1 MYHTEKNLVL
11 IPIQDH
17 IMSNKTGI
25 SKIDKTNA
33 LQILGLNEKYSNAE
47 LIQSYRI
54 MADDVLE
61 QLRSADHRTIH
72 ELADQL
78 YECSASFLV
87 LNADTGH
94 EQAEPQPLAIFT
106 DASVKQNIDRA
117 TFAIVAK
124 NIPFNID
131 IPVKILKK
139 YNIRFE
145 PESSEEMCI
154 LTGEIVNYSVDA
166 AEIMA
171 IIAAVDILQYL
182 TRVSKQKMVIYT
194 DSLSAKKILGNK
206 RLSPGF
212 KTFSELRKIF
222 LGTNRT
228 NNLDV
233 VIKKVD
239 AHSGI
244 EMNEIADNFA
254 KQRLILTD

>member
-1 MYHTEKNLVL
+1 M
-11 IPIQDH
+11 
-17 IMSNKTGI
+17 
-25 SKIDKTNA
+25 IDKTNA
-33 LQILGLNEKYSNAE
+33 LQILGLNDEYSNAD
-47 LIQSYRI
+47 LIQSYRK

-61 QLRSADHRTIH
+61 QLRSADHRTIN
-72 ELADQL
+72 ELANQL
-78 YECSASFLV
+78 LECSESFLV
-87 LNADTGH
+87 LNTDTGL

-117 TFAIVAK
+117 AFSIIVK
-124 NIPFNID
+124 NVPFSFD
-131 IPVKILKK
+131 VPLKTLNK

-145 PESSEEMCI
+145 SESLEEMCI
-154 LTGEIVNYSVDA
+154 LTGEILNYSVDA
-166 AEIMA
+166 TEILAIMA
-171 IIAAVDILQYL
+171 TVDIFQYL
-182 TRVSKQKMVIYT
+182 TRISGQKMVIYT
-194 DSLSAKKILGNK
+194 DSLTAKKILGNK
-206 RLSPGF
+206 RLPSGF

-222 LGTNRT
+222 LETDRT

>member
-124 NIPFNID
+124 NIPFNFD

-171 IIAAVDILQYL
+171 ILSAVEIFMHLIKH
-182 TRVSKQKMVIYT
+182 TNQKMVIYT
-194 DSLSAKKILGNK
+194 DSLTAKKILSNK
-206 RLSPGF
+206 RMPPGT
-212 KTFSELRKIF
+212 KLYAPLRKYF
-222 LGTNRT
+222 LNICKT
-228 NNLDV
+228 NNLEV
-233 VIKKVD
+233 IIKKVA

-244 EMNEIADNFA
+244 EMNEMADSIA
-254 KQRLILTD
+254 KRRLIHTL